1 MHHYMHHYI
10 GMHRCVFEGSELIVA
25 RVFVERFRAPLRE
38 VQFQFYADLKNFL
51 YACKRLLD
59 VEASQAGFGKQ
70 DLLDT
75 VADFERKANIET
87 RGLWRDVE
95 KGRSKL

>member
-1 MHHYMHHYI
+1 M
-10 GMHRCVFEGSELIVA
+10 CSWSV
-25 RVFVERFRAPLRE
+25 FRAPLRE

-70 DLLDT
+70 T
-75 VADFERKANIET
+75 IQYC
-87 RGLWRDVE
+87 GRDVSAARAHPRE
-95 KGRSKL
+95 HGAQAWCKLFARSLHRAEVPFAY